1 MVPKRRLLREA
12 VMRVLFQYDFNPEGY
27 RDFVEEELKKITDT
41 SLRNDFQRYVQTI
54 FENLSRIDETISKY
68 LINWS
73 FERISHLERSL
84 LRLGT
89 YELIFEPNI
98 PIEVTLDEMIE
109 IAKKY
114 GTEESGKFINGV
126 LDKIAKTEAPSEK
139 FNL

>member
-1 MVPKRRLLREA
+1 
-12 VMRVLFQYDFNPEGY
+12 MRVLFQYDFNPEGY

>member
-12 VMRVLFQYDFNPEGY
+12 VMRVLFQYDFNPDGY
-27 RDFVEEELKKITDT
+27 RDFVEDELKKITDT

>member
-1 MVPKRRLLREA
+1 
-12 VMRVLFQYDFNPEGY
+12 MRVLFQYDFNPDDY
-27 RDFVEEELKKITDT
+27 RNFAELELKKISDS
-41 SLRNDFQRYVQTI
+41 SLKADFQRYVQAI
-54 FENLSRIDETISKY
+54 FENLSHIDEIISRY

-73 FERISHLERSL
+73 FERISYLERSL

-89 YELIFEPNI
+89 YELIFEPNV

-126 LDKIAKTEAPSEK
+126 LDRIAKAEVPSEK
-139 FNL
+139 FKL

>member
-1 MVPKRRLLREA
+1 MVSKRRILREA
-12 VMRVLFQYDFNPEGY
+12 VMRVLFQYDFNPDDYKNFAEL
-27 RDFVEEELKKITDT
+27 ELKKISDS
-41 SLRNDFQRYVQTI
+41 SLKADFQRYVRAI
-54 FENLSRIDETISKY
+54 FENLSQIDEIISRY

-73 FERISHLERSL
+73 FERISYLERSL

-89 YELIFEPNI
+89 YELVFEPNV

-126 LDKIAKTEAPSEK
+126 LDKIAKAEAPSEK

>member
-1 MVPKRRLLREA
+1 
-12 VMRVLFQYDFNPEGY
+12 MRVLFQYDFNPDDY
-27 RDFVEEELKKITDT
+27 RDFVEQELKKISDS
-41 SLRNDFQRYVQTI
+41 SLKADFQRYIQAI
-54 FENLSRIDETISKY
+54 FENLNHIDEIISKY

-73 FERISHLERSL
+73 FERISYLERSL

-126 LDKIAKTEAPSEK
+126 LDRIAKTEAPSEK
-139 FNL
+139 FKL